1 MSKTDGLKKITLIK
15 SADYQYADIDLTD
28 NTLLLGESGVG
39 KTTLMRAILFF
50 YTMDY
55 SDGILNINSD
65 TKKSFNKWY
74 FQEPNSHI
82 VYEYTKDENRFLFV
96 VSNGGHLHYTFIDMT
111 NSQLTTKELF
121 LDKNLPKNL
130 QELNETIQ
138 THNLANYTTSKKE
151 KYINAFHKKDSDN
164 RKIKQESE
172 TNFTLFEDINSRKE
186 FAKTLSNIFTSSKVH
201 SDTLKKT
208 IVSLIEDSN
217 ATINLKKIKD
227 DLNDYVENKKEIEN
241 FEKKIPTIQKLSTI
255 LTHYNSSKIEFKKRA
270 NQIHKLKTH
279 IAIKREDITQKF
291 ENLNREIEEI
301 EQKFLISQEIVNEKI
316 AGKREEITIESN
328 NILILQKKELE
339 YKTKSIEVLVTEYN
353 SEEKY
358 KNAKQNLSIKYQ
370 ALTSN
375 VKNINADY
383 NKILQKL
390 EKEKEYTVFN
400 IKTLKN
406 SNEKEINNSKIKLI
420 QNKEQKIDD
429 ATLKLK
435 SDKLALENELKNSLN
450 SFNEIKIQQGRVEN
464 YSFNRENVEKYS
476 VDVEKYKDEL
486 FKIEPKKIKN
496 QHDIEN
502 IYKDIFN
509 ISQILKTKKEKLS
522 SQINRE
528 KEKLQEEKKELE
540 RKLDF
545 NSSNLYGYLNKNRVK
560 NREKIVTYLKDD
572 ILFSEKE
579 FRAREVESDTSIFG
593 LEINFEEE
601 FSNDYKQVE
610 LLNQLDNVK
619 KRVKELNK
627 KAVVESEKLESIA
640 LTDTKT
646 KNRERSTL
654 YALKKELDENQ
665 RVYIKNR
672 DTALLNLENA
682 KTQAIKLRDE
692 KTKELNK
699 QYIEKNAL
707 LDILKEKLQ
716 NVEKEIA
723 LIIESINKEISND
736 ILKIDN
742 SLITLNAKELSDIQI
757 VQNEYLLESE
767 KIKTELFELLK
778 EKGIDD
784 TLLKSIIVEIEE
796 LGKKLTSIDTNRS
809 YVTIYIGE
817 YQDKISKI
825 PSMQQTL
832 NDNRVIFENLEQKLA
847 FIIKENQLKK
857 SVIVESISKLKKIK
871 ITLNRFTDNYKKE
884 ISEKRIE
891 KDIDNVLNLE
901 YRESDVT
908 IFDNEEFISTI
919 IQKISDSVQEI
930 EKYSSQIEIQTQ
942 RVLKGLNSDNIFK
955 IEILDDFLEPE
966 ISHYI
971 KVAKELV
978 EYIEKDKI
986 KILKETSSEM
996 FKSSLVFVRKEL
1008 SIFDEAI
1015 LDIESEVMNLR
1026 NRVRKAVESFNVID
1040 SIEIRFQNA
1049 NSEVLEMLQDIS
1061 TFYSEHNDK
1070 FLSGLFNE
1078 ESDNKKI
1085 QNELSTKIVD
1095 LVALLI
1101 TTKEYMNLESGFV
1114 LEFKVIEKGNDLKWR
1129 QTLNDV
1135 GSNGTSTLV
1144 KSIINIAILQLVS
1157 KNIVKDNPIVSH
1169 CILDEIGTISTDYFK
1184 ELKDFVNSS
1193 GFLFVN
1199 GMPIEDD
1206 ILISMYPTVYVGEN
1220 CGGYSRMLLA
1230 SKVVV

>member
-406 SNEKEINNSKIKLI
+406 SNEKEINDSKIKLI

-464 YSFNRENVEKYS
+464 YSFNRENIEKYS
-476 VDVEKYKDEL
+476 VDVEKYRDEL

-502 IYKDIFN
+502 IDKDIFN
-509 ISQILKTKKEKLS
+509 ISQILKTQKEKLS

-579 FRAREVESDTSIFG
+579 FRAREIESNSSIFG

-601 FSNDYKQVE
+601 FSNDYKQTE

-707 LDILKEKLQ
+707 LDILKEKFQ

-784 TLLKSIIVEIEE
+784 TLLKNIIVEIEE

-919 IQKISDSVQEI
+919 IQKISASVQEI

-971 KVAKELV
+971 KIAKELV